1 MSDILQ
7 DIVLPAVEVE
17 VKKQIKEHSD
27 ELAKAIIEQLVKV
40 CPVDA
45 VDAIIK
51 GFEPKLDEILQ
62 AGLLQLADKISAK
75 V

>member
-1 MSDILQ
+1 MADILQ

-45 VDAIIK
+45 VDAIISK
-51 GFEPKLDEILQ
+51 NR
-62 AGLLQLADKISAK
+62 
-75 V
+75 

>member
-1 MSDILQ
+1 MSGILE
-7 DIVLPAVEVE
+7 DVVLPAVETE

-45 VDAIIK
+45 IDSIIAS
-51 GFEPKLDEILQ
+51 FEPKLNEVLE
-62 AGLLQLADKISAK
+62 AGLMQLADKISAK